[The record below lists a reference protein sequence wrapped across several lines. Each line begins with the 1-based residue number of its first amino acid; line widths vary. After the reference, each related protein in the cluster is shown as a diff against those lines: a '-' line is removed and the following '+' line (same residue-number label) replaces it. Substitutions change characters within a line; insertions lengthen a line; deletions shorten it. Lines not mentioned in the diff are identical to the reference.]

1 MFFRLTLILLSAFL
15 LQFSQVSSTH
25 AAEPGFADS
34 LFNEGDYFRAITEY
48 KRYLYTYPDTPAAA
62 RAQLNIARSYLLAER
77 WQDGETALQQVID
90 KYAGSTEAEI
100 AHILHMES
108 AFKQGKLSLVVQ
120 PTQTTAPTHLS
131 LLDQQQR
138 LRIWSLAYQGDYSLA
153 SSFDLTGPGRPT
165 QEDLHHLE
173 QLPLKSPALA
183 GTLSA
188 ILPGSGQLYAGR
200 YREAGLALLLNAAFL
215 AGGLQAIDTGN
226 EVLGGILL
234 FFEAGWYGGNIYNA
248 MNSVHKYNRDLQQS
262 TLMEMRQRSHFFLL
276 LDDDAAILKLTAPLD

>member
-1 MFFRLTLILLSAFL
+1 MFLRLTLILLSAFL
-15 LQFSQVSSTH
+15 LQFSQVSSTP

-62 RAQLNIARSYLLAER
+62 RAQLNIARSYLQAER
-77 WQDGETALQQVID
+77 WQDGEAALQQVID
-90 KYAGSTEAEI
+90 KYAGSSEAEI

-108 AFKQGKLSLVVQ
+108 AFKQNKLSLVVQ
-120 PTQTTAPTHLS
+120 PTETTAPTHLP

-138 LRIWSLAYQGDYSLA
+138 LRLWALAYQGDYNIA
-153 SSFDLTGPGRPT
+153 SSFDLTGLGRPT
-165 QEDLHHLE
+165 QEDLHQLE

-183 GTLSA
+183 GTFSA

-200 YREAGLALLLNAAFL
+200 YREAGLALLLNAAFI

-262 TLMEMRQRSHFFLL
+262 TLVEMRQRSHFFLL
-276 LDDDAAILKLTAPLD
+276 LDDDSAILKLTAPLD